1 MRTTIVVG
9 VLVGVIAG
17 AAPGDARLMR
27 GALQVV
33 DASRD
38 TFRVIGEPGTYQAP
52 PGVALTPLE
61 GQLVDVHV
69 TDDGRV
75 QRIAPFAVGYAPIT
89 VVLRGELRVV
99 DAAKQAFTFHGDT
112 QVYRAPPSI
121 DLGRYDGQSVE
132 ARINEGQVTDIA
144 RISPPG
150 AGGPVASDAASCR
163 LGDATFASGSQ
174 MCTQGTTRRCDNGT
188 WTDLDTPCR

>member
-17 AAPGDARLMR
+17 ATPGEARLMR

-33 DASRD
+33 DTSRD
-38 TFRVIGEPGTYQAP
+38 TFRVVGEPGTYQAP
-52 PGVALTPLE
+52 PGVALAPLE

-89 VVLRGELRVV
+89 VVLRGELHVIN
-99 DAAKQAFTFHGDT
+99 AAEQAFTFRGDT
-112 QVYRAPPSI
+112 QVYRAPPSL
-121 DLGRYDGQSVE
+121 DLARYDARWVE
-132 ARINEGQVTDIA
+132 VRIDEGQVTDIT
-144 RISPPG
+144 RISSPG
-150 AGGPVASDAASCR
+150 ASGRVASDAASCR
-163 LGDATFASGSQ
+163 LGDATFASGSR
-174 MCTQGTTRRCDNGT
+174 MCRRGTAMRCDNGT
-188 WTDLDTPCR
+188 WTDLGTPCR